1 MEDREKMK
9 ILLTIMSLV
18 AASWS
23 QVSATPVK
31 TEALQDLGLF
41 RPSFYW
47 IALEKQDSLPK
58 NVSLLDIDGN
68 VLARVSDSYHTELR
82 MEGTGLLTSGKLINF
97 KARLTKPDGSTEI
110 RWRWCGPEAPY
121 GYGFEDIP
129 LIPFRSAAVDPTVIP
144 IGSKLYIPA
153 AKGAAL
159 PDGTV
164 HDGYFHAID
173 IGSAITD
180 RKIDI
185 FTSFGNQAKYFERIG
200 FSHGKMSRVYLV
212 K

>member
-1 MEDREKMK
+1 MK
-9 ILLTIMSLV
+9 LAIALLTLLLVYFSSASAKSPGPESLV
-18 AASWS
+18 
-23 QVSATPVK
+23 
-31 TEALQDLGLF
+31 DLGLF

-47 IALEKQDSLPK
+47 IALEKNDGQPK
-58 NVSLLDIDGN
+58 TNDLLDIN
-68 VLARVSDSYHTELR
+68 EKVLAQVSNSYYAELR
-82 MEGTGLLTSGKLINF
+82 MEGTGLLLNGKLVNF

-129 LIPFRSAAVDPTVIP
+129 LVPFRSAAIDPTVIP
-144 IGSKLYIPA
+144 IGSRLYIPA
-153 AKGAAL
+153 AKGAVL
-159 PDGTV
+159 PDGSI
-164 HDGYFHAID
+164 HDGYFNAID

-185 FTSFGNQAKYFERIG
+185 FTSFGDQSKYFENMG
-200 FSHGKMSRVYLV
+200 FSTGKMSRIYLV

>member
-1 MEDREKMK
+1 MK
-9 ILLTIMSLV
+9 ILLTVIALLV
-18 AASWS
+18 SCTS
-23 QVSATPVK
+23 QVFANPVR
-31 TEALQDLGLF
+31 TETLQDLGLF

-47 IALEKQDSLPK
+47 IALEKKDNLPK
-58 NVSLLDIDGN
+58 NVNLLDINGEI
-68 VLARVSDSYHTELR
+68 LSQVSDSYYAELR
-82 MEGTGLLTSGKLINF
+82 MEGTGLLLSGKLVNY
-97 KARLTKPDGSTEI
+97 KARITKPDGSTEI

-121 GYGFEDIP
+121 GYGYEDIP

-144 IGSKLYIPA
+144 IGSKLYIPV
-153 AKGAAL
+153 AKGAVL

-173 IGSAITD
+173 VGSAIID

-185 FTSFGNQAKYFERIG
+185 FTSFGNQAKYFERHG